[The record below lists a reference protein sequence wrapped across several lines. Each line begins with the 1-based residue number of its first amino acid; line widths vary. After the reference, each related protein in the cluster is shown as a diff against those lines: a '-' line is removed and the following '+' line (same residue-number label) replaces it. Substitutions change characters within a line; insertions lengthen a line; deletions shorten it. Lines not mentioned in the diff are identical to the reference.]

1 MDSTRKLH
9 LLPDLVLLM
18 AAFVWGTT
26 FALVKASLDYT
37 SPFMFMTMRFT
48 LALVII
54 TPVVVRHIGELTRRE
69 LIGGVL
75 TGGALFFGF
84 ACQTW
89 GLVYTTASKSAFIT
103 GLNVV
108 LVPFL
113 LWGLGHQRVR
123 ARRWAAAGLAA
134 LGLFLLTNPLGGAG
148 INRGDLFTLACAAA
162 FAGHIILLGSY
173 APTTHTLR
181 YFWVQL
187 ITVTILATLA
197 TLVVSGWEVIP
208 SATLWL
214 GLGVTGVLGTAGA
227 FLGMTWAQRR
237 TSPTRTAL
245 ILTSEPVFGALF
257 AVTIAGEFLSPVAWL
272 GGVLIVAVIGWSELG
287 SRART

>member
-1 MDSTRKLH
+1 MELTRQKH
-9 LLPDLVLLM
+9 LLPDFVLLL

-37 SPFMFMTMRFT
+37 SPFMFMTMRFS
-48 LALVII
+48 LALVIM
-54 TPVVVRHIGELTRRE
+54 TAVAARQLGALSRRE
-69 LIGGVL
+69 LVGGVL

-84 ACQTW
+84 TFQTW

-113 LWGLGHQRVR
+113 LWGLGHQGIRS
-123 ARRWAAAGLAA
+123 RRWITAGLAVV
-134 LGLFLLTNPLGGAG
+134 GLFLLTNPLSGAG
-148 INRGDLFTLACAAA
+148 VNLGDYLTLACAAA
-162 FAGHIILLGSY
+162 FAGHIILLGIY
-173 APTTHTLR
+173 APTIHTLR
-181 YFWVQL
+181 YFWIQL
-187 ITVTILATLA
+187 ITVTILAALT
-197 TLVVSGWEVIP
+197 TLVVSGWEVTP
-208 SATLWL
+208 GATLWL

-257 AVTIAGEFLSPVAWL
+257 AVAIAGEFLGPVAWL
-272 GGVLIVAVIGWSELG
+272 GGALIVAVIVWLELG
-287 SRART
+287 NRVRT

>member
-9 LLPDLVLLM
+9 LLPDFVLLL

-48 LALVII
+48 LALVIMTVI
-54 TPVVVRHIGELTRRE
+54 VAPQLRALSRRE
-69 LIGGVL
+69 LVGGVL

-123 ARRWAAAGLAA
+123 ARRWTAAGLAV
-134 LGLFLLTNPLGGAG
+134 LGLFLLTNPLSGAG

-173 APTTHTLR
+173 APATNTLR

-187 ITVTILATLA
+187 ITVTILAALA

-237 TSPTRTAL
+237 TSPKRTAL
-245 ILTSEPVFGALF
+245 ILTSEPIFGALF
-257 AVTIAGEFLSPVAWL
+257 AVAIAGEFLSPIAWL
-272 GGVLIVAVIGWSELG
+272 GGVLIVTVIVWSELG
-287 SRART
+287 NRART